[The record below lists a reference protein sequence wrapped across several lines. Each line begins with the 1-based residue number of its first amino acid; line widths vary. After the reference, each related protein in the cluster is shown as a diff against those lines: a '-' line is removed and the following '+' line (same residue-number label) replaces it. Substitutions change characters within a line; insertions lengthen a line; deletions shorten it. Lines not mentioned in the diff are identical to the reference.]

1 MTIDEKGIAI
11 YSKEEVE
18 ELYQREREKQ
28 LALTPEV
35 KELREILKILN
46 KINER
51 MEICLRM
58 QK

>member
-51 MEICLRM
+51 MEICLLM

>member
-18 ELYQREREKQ
+18 ELYQREREIQ

>member
-1 MTIDEKGIAI
+1 MTIDENGIVI

-18 ELYQREREKQ
+18 VLYQRERDKQ

>member
-1 MTIDEKGIAI
+1 MTIDEKGIVI